1 MTKEEIALNEV
12 ISEYEQAT
20 QKFGS
25 FASTH
30 EGYAIILE
38 EVDELWTEIKQNS
51 NKTTMRSEAV
61 QIAAMGLRFM
71 VDCC

>member
-12 ISEYEQAT
+12 ISEYKQAT

-38 EVDELWTEIKQNS
+38 EVDELWAEIKQNS